1 MIFGTFVLALA
12 TSFAA
17 VVKADYYIEPDSVPL
32 ATREYWCTQ
41 ALTSCPFLC
50 EQTKPGTTKVN
61 TCDPE
66 TLQYGCLCGD
76 NKQPNVSEYSL
87 TIPYFVCQEWGTQCV
102 AKCSTNTCKAACR
115 EEHPCGALDPTPA
128 NLTSS
133 TTTTASA
140 TASSTTNA
148 NQIYGSPNKSN
159 DKGAASALAL
169 GSRYGLGVVLGS
181 FFLGFAL
188 L

>member
-1 MIFGTFVLALA
+1 M
-12 TSFAA
+12 
-17 VVKADYYIEPDSVPL
+17 DVPL
-32 ATREYWCTQ
+32 TD
-41 ALTSCPFLC
+41 TSCL
-50 EQTKPGTTKVN
+50 K
-61 TCDPE
+61 E

-128 NLTSS
+128 NITSS

-140 TASSTTNA
+140 TASATTTA
-148 NQIYGSPNKSN
+148 NQIYGSPSN
-159 DKGAASALAL
+159 SKDKGAASALGL

-181 FFLGFAL
+181 LFLGFAL